1 MDTTKSI
8 VVATLTAGMVI
19 ACGAKP
25 TNAKQAGDAGESNDV
40 DTVDSPGAASTEL
53 STDTNTASLC
63 DGSDD
68 VILAHFAA
76 PQLGRQFGAAVG
88 VELGAGFLYVIGT
101 CDFWVWQALEPGPFR
116 RGHLTEQ
123 DMVEMLA
130 DLRYDSWSQLEGRW
144 GSGGADTPDHVM
156 YSRTT
161 GLVCNGGCPSA
172 PVEAQEAYR
181 AAINWRAT
189 LWERGEPM
197 HGSAVRV
204 APFARRDEDPTLRF
218 DQTAIPW
225 PFNFDAQTLSQ
236 WLGAADTAGTS
247 RVVSDEAAIIA
258 INDAREAAIA
268 RQRSPSSLWF
278 GPFENFYYGFTAR
291 EVLPFEDEHGL
302 IAPPAFVSTWTE
314 RTVAP

>member
-1 MDTTKSI
+1 MGPAKSM
-8 VVATLTAGMVI
+8 VVATVTAGVLI

-25 TNAKQAGDAGESNDV
+25 KATKLASDAGESSDTL
-40 DTVDSPGAASTEL
+40 TVDSAGAASTEP
-53 STDTNTASLC
+53 STDTHTENLC
-63 DGSDD
+63 DGSEG

-116 RGHLTEQ
+116 RGHLTDQ
-123 DMVEMLA
+123 DMVKMLA
-130 DLRYDSWSQLEGRW
+130 DLRYHSWTQLEGRW
-144 GSGGADTPDHVM
+144 DSGGADTPDHVM

-172 PVEAQEAYR
+172 PIEAQEAYA

-189 LWERGEPM
+189 LWDRGEPM

-204 APFARRDEDPTLRF
+204 APFQRRDEDPTLRF

-258 INDAREAAIA
+258 IHNAREAAIA
-268 RQRSPSSLWF
+268 RQSPTSSLWF

-314 RTVAP
+314 RTVTP